1 MKLSKGLI
9 IGTIAMVI
17 SILILGYFFRD
28 YMIHK
33 QNSMIQQRIDN
44 HLENLLDK
52 IRDRKNIILTAS
64 VLLSYDSDVKKCLR
78 DTKRDECK
86 DHLKEIQTKFDSIS
100 FSKNIKIH
108 VHTSDLKSFFRVW
121 DFENIKNDSL
131 MFFRDSLQMIKENKK
146 ELAGIEI
153 GRFSMLMRGISP
165 ILDGDEYLGSIEV
178 ISDFDKITKDLKKRD
193 IDFYVLMD
201 KKYQQIS
208 TKVSYL
214 KQNYINKYIVINSV
228 NSELNI
234 FSEVV
239 FKGTGYKATKNHYVI
254 YTPIYDIAG
263 EKIGFYV
270 LKILKSKL

>member
-52 IRDRKNIILTAS
+52 IRDRKNIILIAS
-64 VLLSYDSDVKKCLR
+64 VLLSYDANVKRCLSDN
-78 DTKRDECK
+78 KRDECK
-86 DHLKEIQTKFDSIS
+86 EHLKEIQTKFDSIT
-100 FSKNIKIH
+100 FSKNVKIH
-108 VHTSDLKSFFRVW
+108 VHTADLKSFFRVW
-121 DFENIKNDSL
+121 DLDNIKNDNL
-131 MFFRDSLQMIKENKK
+131 MFFRDSLQMIKDHKK

-165 ILDGDEYLGSIEV
+165 ILDGNEYLGSIEV

-201 KKYQQIS
+201 KKYQKIS
-208 TKVSYL
+208 TKVSYSN
-214 KQNYINKYIVINSV
+214 QNYVGRYIVINSV

-234 FSEVV
+234 LNEVI
-239 FKGTGYKATKNHYVI
+239 FKGTGYKEIKNHYVI

-270 LKILKSKL
+270 LKILKLKL

>member
-1 MKLSKGLI
+1 MKVNKSLI
-9 IGTIAMVI
+9 IATVSIAL
-17 SILILGYFFRD
+17 SIVILGYFSRD
-28 YMIHK
+28 YIVHK

-64 VLLSYDSDVKKCLR
+64 VLLSYDSDVKQCLK
-78 DTKRDECK
+78 DQIRDECTE
-86 DHLKEIQTKFDSIS
+86 HLKKIQTVFDSIS

-121 DFENIKNDSL
+121 DLNNLENDNL

-146 ELAGIEI
+146 ELSGIEI

-165 ILDGDEYLGSIEV
+165 VLDGGEYLGSIEV
-178 ISDFDKITKDLKKRD
+178 ISNFEKITKDLKKRE

-201 KKYQQIS
+201 RKYQQIS
-208 TKVSYL
+208 TKVNYTKQSYVG
-214 KQNYINKYIVINSV
+214 KYVVINSV

-239 FKGTGYKATKNHYVI
+239 FEGTGYKVIKNHYVI

-263 EKIGFYV
+263 DKIGFYV
-270 LKILKSKL
+270 LKIVKSKL